1 MRYLRLL
8 LLVCCSFGAL
18 GAEPLLTPQVPG
30 WAQDAVHTLRE
41 RGLFSAGMTPHQALC
56 RSEMMPVLEGWL
68 ERESRH
74 QQSLAPRSDL
84 EEVRAWLRS
93 LQQETERLEQRVDSL

>member
-1 MRYLRLL
+1 MRLFLL
-8 LLVCCSFGAL
+8 AACCGSL

-41 RGLFSAGMTPHQALC
+41 RGLFSAGMTPHQALS

-68 ERESRH
+68 EWERRR
-74 QQSLAPRSDL
+74 QQPLAPRAEL
-84 EEVRAWLRS
+84 EEVRSWLKS
-93 LQQETERLEQRVDSL
+93 MQQETEALQQRVDSL